1 MSRTSSAVKN
11 RYNSKAYD
19 RITIIVPK
27 GRKTTI
33 EEYAKEKGESVT
45 ALIARLLRAE
55 LGIKDE
61 DWKLVQQEGE

>member
-11 RYNSKAYD
+11 RYNNKAYD

-27 GRKTTI
+27 GRKATI
-33 EEYAKEKGESVT
+33 EEYAAANGESMN

-55 LGIKDE
+55 MGIKDE
-61 DWKLVQQEGE
+61 DWKLPHNAEE